1 MSRLRSRSL
10 LGTVSKRL
18 IMASSGVSTLDV
30 KVCSRMAQE
39 IIRPLEGLLVL
50 DFSQFLAGP
59 VAALRLADLGARVI
73 KIERP
78 GVGDIGR
85 TLAFA
90 GRTLDG
96 DTVSFHAM
104 NRNKE
109 SVTADLKNPDD
120 LAYVRELVARADVVI
135 QNFRPGVME
144 RIGLDYASVKE
155 LNPSIVYASASGYGD
170 EGPWRDRPGQ
180 DLLAQSIAG
189 LPWLSGSRHDGP
201 VPLGL
206 SIADHLLS
214 CHIAQGVTALLVRRF
229 RTGKGGLVQSSLL
242 EAVLDLQFELLST
255 KLNDDTIQVQRH
267 GEHSAHAF
275 LAAPYGTYP
284 TSDGHLALAMNP
296 IPELGR
302 LLELP
307 ALEALTDP
315 QDAWDRQEEI
325 EGILAAR
332 FATGTTAHWLGILDA
347 ADVWCAPVLTL
358 DELLASEG
366 FAAIDMTQEVAR
378 RGTTVATTRSPLRID
393 GQVLR
398 SEKAAPL
405 LGEDDDRIRAEF
417 PPRSAGAPLEAV
429 AAAGVD
435 GDVGVRA

>member
-1 MSRLRSRSL
+1 MP
-10 LGTVSKRL
+10 
-18 IMASSGVSTLDV
+18 
-30 KVCSRMAQE
+30 QQ
-39 IIRPLEGLLVL
+39 IIRPLDGLLVL

-90 GRTLDG
+90 GRSIDG

-109 SVTADLKNPDD
+109 SIAADLKNPDD
-120 LAYVRELVARADVVI
+120 LEDVRRLVARADVVI

-180 DLLAQSIAG
+180 DLLAQAISG
-189 LPWLSGSRHDGP
+189 LPWLSGSGEDGP

-214 CHIAQGVTALLVRRF
+214 CHLAQGVTALLVRRF
-229 RTGKGGLVQSSLL
+229 RTGQGGLVQSSLL

-255 KLNDDTIQVQRH
+255 KLNDDTIQVRRH

-284 TSDGHLALAMNP
+284 TLDGYLALAMNP

-302 LLELP
+302 LLGLP
-307 ALEALTDP
+307 ELEALTNP
-315 QDAWDRQEEI
+315 RDAWDRQEEI
-325 EGILAAR
+325 EALLAAR
-332 FATGTTAHWLGILDA
+332 FATGSTAHWLGILDA

-358 DELLASEG
+358 DELLSSDG
-366 FAAIDMTQEVAR
+366 FAAIDMTQEVER
-378 RGTTVATTRSPLRID
+378 RGTRIATTRSPLRID

-398 SEKAAPL
+398 SEKAAPV
-405 LGEDDDRIRAEF
+405 LGEDGARIRAEF
-417 PPRSAGAPLEAV
+417 LSSDLRAEDGA
-429 AAAGVD
+429 
-435 GDVGVRA
+435 RA

>member
-1 MSRLRSRSL
+1 M
-10 LGTVSKRL
+10 TVES
-18 IMASSGVSTLDV
+18 M
-30 KVCSRMAQE
+30 
-39 IIRPLEGLLVL
+39 RPLDGLLVL

-59 VAALRLADLGARVI
+59 VAAMRLADLGARVI

-90 GRTLDG
+90 GREIDG

-120 LAYVRELVARADVVI
+120 LAYVRELVARADVLI

-144 RIGLDYASVKE
+144 RIGLDYESVRA
-155 LNPSIVYASASGYGD
+155 LNPAIVYASATGYGS

-180 DLLAQSIAG
+180 DLLAQSISG
-189 LPWLSGSRHDGP
+189 LPWLSGSGDDGP
-201 VPLGL
+201 VPVGL

-229 RTGKGGLVQSSLL
+229 RTGQGGHVESSLL
-242 EAVLDLQFELLST
+242 ESMLDLQFELLST
-255 KLNDDTIQVQRH
+255 RLNDATIHVQRH
-267 GEHSAHAF
+267 GAHSAHAF

-284 TSDGHLALAMNP
+284 TSDGYLALAMNP
-296 IPELGR
+296 IPTLGV
-302 LLELP
+302 LLGLP
-307 ALEALTDP
+307 QLAAMTDP
-315 QDAWDRQEEI
+315 QEAWDRQQEI
-325 EGILAAR
+325 EDILAER
-332 FATGTTAHWLGILDA
+332 FAQRTTEHWLSILDA

-366 FAAIDMTQEVAR
+366 FAAIGMTQQVT
-378 RGTTVATTRSPLRID
+378 RGDATITTTRSPLRID
-393 GQVLR
+393 GERLT
-398 SEKAAPL
+398 SSKAAPV
-405 LGEDDDRIRAEF
+405 LGADDARVRAEF
-417 PPRSAGAPLEAV
+417 PPSGGA
-429 AAAGVD
+429 
-435 GDVGVRA
+435 R

>member
-1 MSRLRSRSL
+1 MRE
-10 LGTVSKRL
+10 GN
-18 IMASSGVSTLDV
+18 
-30 KVCSRMAQE
+30 
-39 IIRPLEGLLVL
+39 IRPLDGLLVL

-59 VAALRLADLGARVI
+59 VAAMRLADLGARVI

-78 GVGDIGR
+78 GTGDIGR

-90 GRTLDG
+90 GRVVDG

-109 SVTADLKNPDD
+109 SITADLKEPSD
-120 LAYVRELVARADVVI
+120 LEYVTELVARADVVI
-135 QNFRPGVME
+135 ENFRPGVMK
-144 RIGLDYASVKE
+144 RIGLDYETVRAI
-155 LNPSIVYASASGYGD
+155 NPSIVYASATGYGA

-180 DLLAQSIAG
+180 DLLAQSISG
-189 LPWLSGSRHDGP
+189 LPWLSGSKSDGP
-201 VPLGL
+201 VPVGL

-229 RTGKGGLVQSSLL
+229 RTGEGGLVESSLL
-242 EAVLDLQFELLST
+242 ESMLDLQFELLST
-255 KLNDDTIQVQRH
+255 KLNDESIHVERH

-284 TSDGHLALAMNP
+284 TSDGYIALAMNP
-296 IPELGR
+296 IPKLGT

-307 ALEALTDP
+307 VLEAMTDP

-325 EGILAAR
+325 EAVLAAR
-332 FATGTTAHWLGILDA
+332 FALGTTQSWLDILDA

-366 FAAIDMTQEVAR
+366 FAALRMAQQVKR
-378 RGTTVATTRSPLRID
+378 GGTTISTTRSPLRID
-393 GQVLR
+393 GRLLT
-398 SEKAAPL
+398 SEKAAPT
-405 LGEDDDRIRAEF
+405 LGEDDERVRAEF
-417 PPRSAGAPLEAV
+417 PPTRR
-429 AAAGVD
+429 AAADLEG
-435 GDVGVRA
+435 AL